1 MRKVVAT
8 VVTCGLI
15 GMSFISSPMSVEAVS
30 SVSVESKDGN
40 YSTMGFGGTF
50 YEMEE
55 AVNERLSEG
64 PDNPI
69 WFIASENCHTEAEYH
84 FPPTKKRKIWRGSI
98 IGLRATAR
106 RISSRLEPIW
116 ITASE
121 QIWKKLLKQ
130 TLKKQ

>member
-15 GMSFISSPMSVEAVS
+15 GMSFISSPMNVEAVS

-40 YSTMGFGGTF
+40 YSTMGFGGSF

-84 FPPTKKRKIWRGSI
+84 FSTDKEKEDLS
-98 IGLRATAR
+98 
-106 RISSRLEPIW
+106 
-116 ITASE
+116 
-121 QIWKKLLKQ
+121 
-130 TLKKQ
+130 